1 MLPSESSSVSCSADT
16 GRPFNSRLFIDD
28 ENFSEDDNEILSNS
42 RLSEYFLKLCKDLDC
57 LKPKKPADVYK
68 GLSDKDVTAIDSAV
82 LNLADS
88 LVNAFVNMGTSKDSL
103 MNPIEEQVLEKDQPA
118 WVTKVKE
125 RGVMTTVASL
135 GLIHLWN
142 FEECSEAVSEYIE
155 LEDGYAKAGALIAW
169 GLCNSGVWDENDPAL
184 ALLSEGLTSEVECV
198 KVGSCVGLGL
208 AYAGSG
214 REDLSES
221 LNDII
226 IDENLSVEVSGN
238 AALALSMIHVAQ
250 VDEEVI
256 QTIISPLMEFN
267 NETLD
272 SQDAPLFS
280 IALGINYLGQQ
291 AEVDTIL
298 EMLEC
303 VEHGIG
309 KEASLM
315 VDIAAYAG
323 TGNML
328 KIQEMFNRAQ
338 AHKEDKHEIRLQA
351 ISLVGMALISIGEK
365 TGIKMLFRNVHHILQ
380 YCEPEL
386 KAVAPIMLSLL
397 GIMEPSIQVTDLLY
411 KLCFEEDKEMAFRA
425 IFGLGLIGSGSNNSR
440 IATLLRN
447 LFDYYTG
454 DNDYLYVIKLA
465 LGLLYAGKGLV
476 GINPYYS
483 EGFLFSKTGLASLFI
498 ISMCMLNMERNFIT
512 NNHYLMYYLGVSFY
526 PKMLF
531 FLDED
536 LNELGVNV
544 RVGQAVDVVGQVGK
558 PRKITGFQTH
568 TSPVIVNHGESAEL
582 AGEEYMPLGDIILEN
597 FIILK
602 KNPDYNEDP
611 IIVPRK
617 KTSGYF

>member
-1 MLPSESSSVSCSADT
+1 M
-16 GRPFNSRLFIDD
+16 
-28 ENFSEDDNEILSNS
+28 
-42 RLSEYFLKLCKDLDC
+42 
-57 LKPKKPADVYK
+57 YK
-68 GLSDKDVTAIDSAV
+68 GLSEKDLPPIDSAV

-88 LVNAFVNMGTSKDSL
+88 LVNGFVNMGTSKDSL
-103 MNPIEEQVLEKDQPA
+103 MHPLEEQVLDSDAPA
-118 WVTKVKE
+118 WITKVKD

-142 FEECSEAVSEYIE
+142 FEECSEALSEYLE

-169 GLCNSGVWDENDPAL
+169 GLCNSGIWDENDPAL
-184 ALLSEGLTSEVECV
+184 ALLSEGLKSEMECV
-198 KVGSCVGLGL
+198 KVGACVGLGL

-214 REDLSES
+214 REDLNES

-238 AALALSMIHVAQ
+238 AALALSMVHVSE

-267 NETLD
+267 SETLD
-272 SQDAPLFS
+272 SQDTPLFS
-280 IALGINYLGQQ
+280 IALALNYLGQQ
-291 AEVDTIL
+291 AEVDTVL

-303 VEHGIG
+303 IEHKVGR
-309 KEASLM
+309 EASLM

-328 KIQEMFNRAQ
+328 KIQEMFNKAQ
-338 AHKEDKHEIRLQA
+338 AHHEDKDEVRLQA
-351 ISLVGMALISIGEK
+351 IALVGMTLISIGEK
-365 TGIKMLFRNVHHILQ
+365 MGIKMLFRNVHHILQ
-380 YCEPEL
+380 YCDAGL
-386 KAVAPIMLSLL
+386 KAVAPVMLSLL

-454 DNDYLYVIKLA
+454 DNEYLYMIKLA

-476 GINPYYS
+476 GLNPYYS

-498 ISMCMLNMERNFIT
+498 ISMSMLDMQRNFLK
-512 NNHYLMYYLGVSFY
+512 NNHYLLYYLGVSFY

-531 FLDED
+531 FLDQD
-536 LNELGVNV
+536 LKEIGVSV
-544 RVGQAVDVVGQVGK
+544 RVGQTVDVVGQVGK

-568 TSPVIVNHGESAEL
+568 TSPVIVNFGESAEL
-582 AGEEYMPLGDIILEN
+582 AEEEYIPLSDIILEN
-597 FIILK
+597 LVILK
-602 KNPDYNEDP
+602 KNPDYKVEP
-611 IIVPRK
+611 VIVPRK

>member
-1 MLPSESSSVSCSADT
+1 
-16 GRPFNSRLFIDD
+16 
-28 ENFSEDDNEILSNS
+28 LSNS
-42 RLSEYFLKLCKDLDC
+42 RLSEFFLKLCKDLDC
-57 LKPKKPADVYK
+57 LKPKKPEDVYK
-68 GLSDKDVTAIDSAV
+68 GLSEKDVAPIDSAV

-88 LVNAFVNMGTSKDSL
+88 LVNGFVNLGTSKDCL
-103 MNPIEEQVLEKDQPA
+103 MNPIEEQTLNTDAPA
-118 WVTKVKE
+118 WITKVKD
-125 RGVMTTVASL
+125 RGIMTTVASL

-142 FEECSEAVSEYIE
+142 FEDCSEALSEYIE

-169 GLCNSGVWDENDPAL
+169 GLCNSGIWDENDPAL
-184 ALLSEGLTSEVECV
+184 ALLSEGLSSEMECV

-214 REDLSES
+214 REDLSEN
-221 LNDII
+221 LNEII

-238 AALALSMIHVAQ
+238 AALALSMIHVSE

-256 QTIISPLMEFN
+256 QTIISPLMEFS
-267 NETLD
+267 NEVLD
-272 SQDAPLFS
+272 SQDTSLFA
-280 IALGINYLGQQ
+280 IALGLNYLGQQ
-291 AEVDTIL
+291 SEVDTIL

-303 VEHGIG
+303 IEHGIG
-309 KEASLM
+309 KKASLM

-328 KIQEMFNRAQ
+328 KIQEMFNKAQ
-338 AHKEDKHEIRLQA
+338 THTEDKEEIELQA
-351 ISLVGMALISIGEK
+351 ISLIGMALISIGEK
-365 TGIKMLFRNVHHILQ
+365 VGIKMLFRNIHHILQ
-380 YCEPEL
+380 YCEKGL

-397 GIMEPSIQVTDLLY
+397 GIMDPSIQVTDLLY
-411 KLCFEEDKEMAFRA
+411 KLCFEEDKEMALRA

-476 GINPYYS
+476 GLNPYYS

-498 ISMCMLNMERNFIT
+498 ISMSMLKMEHNFIK
-512 NNHYLMYYLGVSFY
+512 NNHYLLYYLGVSFY

-536 LNELGVNV
+536 LKELSVNV
-544 RVGQAVDVVGQVGK
+544 RVGQSVDVVGQVGK

-582 AGEEYMPLGDIILEN
+582 AGEEHMPLGDIILEN
-597 FIILK
+597 FVILK
-602 KNPDYNEDP
+602 KNPDYKEDP

>member
-1 MLPSESSSVSCSADT
+1 M
-16 GRPFNSRLFIDD
+16 
-28 ENFSEDDNEILSNS
+28 
-42 RLSEYFLKLCKDLDC
+42 
-57 LKPKKPADVYK
+57 YK
-68 GLSDKDVTAIDSAV
+68 GLSEKDLPPIDSAV

-88 LVNAFVNMGTSKDSL
+88 LVNGFVNMGTSKDSL
-103 MNPIEEQVLEKDQPA
+103 MNPIEEQVLDTNAPA
-118 WVTKVKE
+118 WITKVKD

-142 FEECSEAVSEYIE
+142 FEECSEALSEYLE

-184 ALLSEGLTSEVECV
+184 ALLSEGLTSEMECV

-214 REDLSES
+214 REDISES
-221 LNDII
+221 LNEII

-238 AALALSMIHVAQ
+238 AALALSMIHVSE

-272 SQDAPLFS
+272 SQDTPLFS
-280 IALGINYLGQQ
+280 IALALNYLGQQ
-291 AEVDTIL
+291 TEVDTIL

-303 VEHGIG
+303 IEHKVG

-328 KIQEMFNRAQ
+328 KIQEMFNKAQ
-338 AHKEDKHEIRLQA
+338 AHYEDKDEVRLQA
-351 ISLVGMALISIGEK
+351 IALVGMTLISIGEK
-365 TGIKMLFRNVHHILQ
+365 MGIKMLFRNVHHILQ
-380 YCEPEL
+380 YCDAGL

-411 KLCFEEDKEMAFRA
+411 KLSFEEDKEMAFRA

-454 DNDYLYVIKLA
+454 DNDYLYMIKLA

-483 EGFLFSKTGLASLFI
+483 EGFLFSKSGLASLFI
-498 ISMCMLNMERNFIT
+498 ISMSMLDMQRNFIK
-512 NNHYLMYYLGVSFY
+512 NNHYLLYYLGVSFY

-531 FLDED
+531 FLDQD
-536 LNELGVNV
+536 LKELNVSV
-544 RVGQAVDVVGQVGK
+544 RVGQTVDVVGQVGK

-568 TSPVIVNHGESAEL
+568 TSPVIVNYGESAEL
-582 AGEEYMPLGDIILEN
+582 AEEEYIPLNDVILEN

-602 KNPDYNEDP
+602 KNPEYKEEP